1 MKFIKH
7 KTYKSLWGSRVW
19 QECVW
24 NWYKKQSFP
33 MLVSF
38 IQWLRCLKQSIC
50 TTLALPVYLNWS
62 LTEPQ
67 STTKMNVRKVIHQNS
82 AMKFMVGDL
91 KEHNRF
97 FLNLTDSHIIFFN
110 LTMYNILLEPI
121 KILPG
126 WFRDADCFKN
136 CSKMACFSTDHL
148 AIWVQRS
155 LVEWPIKGPLCHF
168 ICLSLPSTQDHNK
181 KLNSSKE
188 DKVVKVKWQNN
199 AMLWW

>member
-1 MKFIKH
+1 
-7 KTYKSLWGSRVW
+7 
-19 QECVW
+19 
-24 NWYKKQSFP
+24 
-33 MLVSF
+33 
-38 IQWLRCLKQSIC
+38 
-50 TTLALPVYLNWS
+50 
-62 LTEPQ
+62 
-67 STTKMNVRKVIHQNS
+67 
-82 AMKFMVGDL
+82 
-91 KEHNRF
+91 
-97 FLNLTDSHIIFFN
+97 
-110 LTMYNILLEPI
+110 MYNILLEPI

-188 DKVVKVKWQNN
+188 DKVVKVKWRTMQCSGDKEVIPTVYKKLTALSPLDISIALSYYDSNT
-199 AMLWW
+199 LYSSLQQIF